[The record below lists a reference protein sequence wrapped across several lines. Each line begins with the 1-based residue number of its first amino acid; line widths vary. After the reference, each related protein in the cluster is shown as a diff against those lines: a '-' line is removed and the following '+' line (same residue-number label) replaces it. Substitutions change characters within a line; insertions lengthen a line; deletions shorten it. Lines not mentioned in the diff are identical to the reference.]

1 MKRILALILAL
12 VMLFALPACGADSQN
27 PESTGISTSTA
38 EGTTDPTD
46 ESQGGT
52 DGTTNGDTS
61 NTTEPPSTTPP
72 TSEPPATEPLA
83 TEPLATNPS
92 TTPPETEPP
101 HTHSYTSNVT
111 AAASCDKD
119 GVKTFTCSCCDSYT
133 EKIAATGHSWGDWN
147 VKTQALVDKAGTEQ
161 RTCSVCSATDTKDS
175 TKNAA
180 FNSFHD
186 WGLVVIVC
194 NDYGSVNGSTLLSYA
209 RCIFDEYIDKTVAA
223 DTIFAALSERF
234 AYGITDDAKQQ
245 MKDIASWQGSYNAQ
259 SDTFTLYM
267 DPSDPGEFKLLGYV
281 HNGGN
286 KYTTYYSFTPHGIDT
301 TLNFAVE
308 LEYNRAN
315 GKPNR
320 YLSIGR
326 TDALPGDMIASN

>member
-1 MKRILALILAL
+1 MRKIIALLLALS
-12 VMLFALPACGADSQN
+12 MLFALTACGKDNEN
-27 PESTGISTSTA
+27 PESTGTSTSTT

-52 DGTTNGDTS
+52 EGTTNGDTS

-72 TSEPPATEPLA
+72 TTEPPATEP
-83 TEPLATNPS
+83 P

-101 HTHSYTSNVT
+101 HTHSYTSKVT
-111 AAASCDKD
+111 TSASCDKD
-119 GVKTFTCSCCDSYT
+119 GVKTFTCSCGDSYT
-133 EKIAATGHSWGDWN
+133 EKIAATGHSWGDWK

-161 RTCSVCSATDTKDS
+161 RTCSVCSATDAKDS

-186 WGLVVIVC
+186 WGLVVIVM
-194 NDYGSVNGSTLLSYA
+194 NDYGSINASTLLQYA
-209 RCIFDEYIDKTVAA
+209 CCTFDEYHDKPVASA
-223 DTIFAALSERF
+223 TIFAALSERF
-234 AYGITDDAKQQ
+234 DIDFSDTLKNDMKNVGEWFYG
-245 MKDIASWQGSYNAQ
+245 YNKTN
-259 SDTFTLYM
+259 DTFTLYL
-267 DPSDPGEFKLLGYV
+267 DPVDPGEFKLLGYV

-286 KYTTYYSFTPHGIDT
+286 KYTTYYSFTPHDIDT

-308 LEYNRAN
+308 LEYNRVN

-326 TDALPGDMIASN
+326 ADALPNDMIKSE